1 MFCVL
6 PRHNSEI
13 NLEKKIGC
21 ISIKFY
27 KFCILAYEQTPAKT
41 YQEIVFSPV

>member
-6 PRHNSEI
+6 PPHNSEI
-13 NLEKKIGC
+13 DLIKIGC
-21 ISIKFY
+21 VSIKFY
-27 KFCILAYEQTPAKT
+27 KFCILAYEQPPAKT

>member
-13 NLEKKIGC
+13 NLIKIGC
-21 ISIKFY
+21 ISIKIY

-41 YQEIVFSPV
+41 YQEIVFIPV

>member
-6 PRHNSEI
+6 PPHNSEI
-13 NLEKKIGC
+13 DLIKIGC
-21 ISIKFY
+21 VSIKFY